1 VTTPLLLLG
10 ERSPAELPECVA
22 RGWRVCVGETGIAR
36 ELDRLAT
43 CLDRRVPVHL
53 KIDTGMGRFGVRW
66 DELPAALEILR
77 DCPALELDGVASHF
91 ASADE
96 ADKSFAQVQLQRF
109 HESLGLLG
117 AYGFRPRFTHLCNSG
132 GLLDL
137 PEAHF
142 NLVRPGILALGVH
155 PSSSVRRL
163 AGIAP
168 VMEVKARLVSARW
181 LQAGDSCGYGPRF
194 VADSPRRVATVPVGY
209 GDGFP
214 RLCNAG
220 HVLIRGRRAPI
231 LGAVSM
237 DALSVDITKIP
248 EAAVGDEAVLLGRS
262 GAEEISAQ
270 DLARWKGS
278 IVHDVLVSWRGRLPR
293 VPVGANEHS

>member
-1 VTTPLLLLG
+1 
-10 ERSPAELPECVA
+10 
-22 RGWRVCVGETGIAR
+22 
-36 ELDRLAT
+36 
-43 CLDRRVPVHL
+43 
-53 KIDTGMGRFGVRW
+53 M
-66 DELPAALEILR
+66 LR
-77 DCPALELDGVASHF
+77 DCPALEVEGVASHF

-109 HESLGLLG
+109 QESLGLLG
-117 AYGFRPRFTHLCNSG
+117 ACGFRPRYTHLCNSG

-137 PEAHF
+137 PEAYF

-155 PSSSVRRL
+155 PSPAVRRL
-163 AGIAP
+163 AGITP

-237 DALSVDITKIP
+237 DALSVDITRIS
-248 EAAVGDEAVLLGRS
+248 EAAVGDEVVLLGRS
-262 GAEEISAQ
+262 GAEEISAH

-278 IVHDVLVSWRGRLPR
+278 IVHDVLVSWSGRLPR
-293 VPVGANEHS
+293 VAVGAGAQS